1 MPRKKSELRR
11 TVIIETAKRLFSAE
25 GFERTSM
32 NLLARSMQ
40 VPVGSVYTY
49 FPSKDALLSAIVE
62 EGWSQFI
69 DTLESGFSQ
78 VNEHVPDDHE
88 RPLQKLSFLVLVLLP
103 QLFRDADLIAILLS
117 ESGKPHHL
125 DEKLSYLS
133 NLIAGILDE
142 FQAAEPGRTDLDSAS
157 IRTGLSVMLLGSL
170 ETVRLNHQTGLA
182 IDQNEI
188 IRFLCAS
195 VEHVLGCRLPVPSVS
210 F

>member
-11 TVIIETAKRLFSAE
+11 TVILETAKRLFSSQ

-32 NLLARSMQ
+32 SLLAKSMQ

-49 FPSKDALLSAIVE
+49 FSSKNALLSAIIE
-62 EGWSQFI
+62 EGWSQFLN
-69 DTLESGFSQ
+69 TVESGFLQ
-78 VNEHVPDDHE
+78 VDEQVPDNQD
-88 RPLQKLSFLVLVLLP
+88 RALQKLSFLVLVLLP
-103 QLFRDADLIAILLS
+103 ELFKDADLIAILLS

-142 FQAAEPGRTDLDSAS
+142 FLAAKPGRAKLNSAS

-170 ETVRLNHQTGLA
+170 ETVRLIHQTSLA

-188 IRFLCAS
+188 IKFLCAS
-195 VEHVLGCRLPVPSVS
+195 IEQVLGCQLSAPLVS

>member
-11 TVIIETAKRLFSAE
+11 TVILETAKRLFSAE

-32 NLLARSMQ
+32 SLLAKSMQ

-69 DTLESGFSQ
+69 DMVESGFTR
-78 VNEHVPDDHE
+78 VNEQIHDKDE
-88 RPLQKLSFLVLVLLP
+88 RPLQKISFLVSVLLP
-103 QLFRDADLIAILLS
+103 ELFRDADLIAILLS

-133 NLIAGILDE
+133 TLIAGILDE
-142 FQAAEPGRTDLDSAS
+142 FQAAEPDRVDLDSAS

-188 IRFLCAS
+188 IRLLVAS
-195 VEHVLGCRLPVPSVS
+195 VEHVLGCRLPAPSI
-210 F
+210 FF

>member
-11 TVIIETAKRLFSAE
+11 TVILETAKRLFSAE

-32 NLLARSMQ
+32 SLLAKSMQ

-69 DTLESGFSQ
+69 DMVESGFTR
-78 VNEHVPDDHE
+78 VNEQIHDKAE
-88 RPLQKLSFLVLVLLP
+88 RPLQKISFLVSVLLP
-103 QLFRDADLIAILLS
+103 ELFRDADLIAILLS

-133 NLIAGILDE
+133 TLIAGVLDE
-142 FQAAEPGRTDLDSAS
+142 FQAAESGRGDLDSAS

-188 IRFLCAS
+188 IRFLVAS
-195 VEHVLGCRLPVPSVS
+195 VEHVLGCRLPAPSIS